1 MFLSTSVPSDCRY
14 VAGEASRC
22 ILGSLRAFLGVRDED
37 SGFWHLSPVA
47 IGQYIQDRGSCVIA
61 DAAERPVLLH

>member
-1 MFLSTSVPSDCRY
+1 MRLEKLLVAFWAHKDLSS
-14 VAGEASRC
+14 
-22 ILGSLRAFLGVRDED
+22 GVRDED

-61 DAAERPVLLH
+61 DAAECSVFLH